1 MIEFFVHMKKIPTIT
16 HQEKKINFKDK
27 RIYEPRE
34 LAEARA
40 LFMELLSQHRPA
52 EPIGK
57 GIPIHLTVYWY
68 FPLINGKHIGQLKTT
83 KPDLDNHLKLLQ
95 DCMTK
100 LGYWADDNQIAL
112 LSTGKLYGEKP
123 GIWIRA
129 EEVEEGW

>member
-68 FPLINGKHIGQLKTT
+68 FPLINGNRIGQLKTT

-100 LGYWADDNQIAL
+100 LGFWADDSQIAL

-123 GIWIRA
+123 GIWIKI